1 MPGGKQPGWH
11 GRGVGLLL
19 VLHVCLDPPHSCPAA
34 ASRGETE
41 APLSCGC
48 CTSLLASAVVSFPPR
63 GLGRA
68 SGNGM
73 EPRGDGRS
81 KQTPHPWGVLGREP
95 SPPAPATGSSGW
107 GRCGAGIPRASRP
120 PSRGGAAPTFL
131 LACCRMAWACASWA
145 DTRGPLEP
153 ASPPPLKRNWW
164 EKTDK
169 AGQGLLSL
177 QLCSVPKSIP
187 VPPAHPINPRVTQL
201 RATQASGSPAR
212 RALPARGGTQ

>member
-1 MPGGKQPGWH
+1 MWPLEPAREVCRKLKPVFHELEPCW
-11 GRGVGLLL
+11 LLIKPQIL
-19 VLHVCLDPPHSCPAA
+19 QV
-34 ASRGETE
+34 
-41 APLSCGC
+41 
-48 CTSLLASAVVSFPPR
+48 
-63 GLGRA
+63 
-68 SGNGM
+68 
-73 EPRGDGRS
+73 
-81 KQTPHPWGVLGREP
+81 P
-95 SPPAPATGSSGW
+95 SPPAIPWRVRGSTTSTRTSVQRCDRFILLFQAPAESH
-107 GRCGAGIPRASRP
+107 PRHSQLP
-120 PSRGGAAPTFL
+120 PLT